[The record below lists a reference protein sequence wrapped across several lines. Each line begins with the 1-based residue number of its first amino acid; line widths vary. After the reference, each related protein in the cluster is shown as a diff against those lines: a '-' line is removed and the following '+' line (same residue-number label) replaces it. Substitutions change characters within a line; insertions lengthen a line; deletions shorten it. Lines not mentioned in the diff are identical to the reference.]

1 MNNSTNSINSTGDD
15 YSDDYSS
22 DDIID
27 ESDLLMKIFSSI
39 SIFSS
44 FCVLLTSLF
53 PHLRNRLYIKI
64 ILYLSLSNLLSSLGS
79 VFGYAADKSAAC
91 YWEGVATNLFP
102 IASVFWTLK
111 ITIILFDIIE
121 YGKISE
127 LDYKT
132 HVMCWG
138 FPILVS
144 FLPFI
149 NASYGAP
156 DGSGWCFVIP
166 NDPES
171 KMWTTFWYWWVSIN
185 NMLPIFQ

>member
-1 MNNSTNSINSTGDD
+1 MNNSNNSTNSTGDD
-15 YSDDYSS
+15 YYYATDDYSS

-44 FCVLLTSLF
+44 ICVLLTSLF

-79 VFGYAADKSAAC
+79 VFGYAADKTAAC
-91 YWEGVATNLFP
+91 YWEGLATNLFP

-121 YGKISE
+121 YGKLSE

-132 HVMCWG
+132 HIICWG
-138 FPILVS
+138 FPLIVS

-171 KMWTTFWYWWVSIN
+171 KMWTTFWYW
-185 NMLPIFQ
+185 